1 MTSIVS
7 GIYNRSLN
15 LAKVAKEIVS
25 DTYNSNSSAK
35 DYIAD
40 IKDKLLHIDQVYLDA
55 SKKVTQEEEE
65 QIKGKLEYRLLNFGT
80 RKLVAAKQ
88 TAEAGIHKVAEAKDA
103 LCHQVADKKKEY
115 RSKLDD
121 KKNDVKALLITCKD
135 KFSNTFEVKLRSAQ
149 TKVATFRS
157 QSAVLA
163 KSLTEQVK
171 TRASSLRQ
179 SVASGFEKA
188 VEKMHLQEYLDGVRE
203 KFVKLYNFTAQE
215 AAQLKSNFAK
225 LYSYLV
231 DRVSS
236 TDLVAF
242 VKRNGERAATNFR
255 AALSFLKETCV
266 QNAYCLRSMGRNVSE
281 LAQGFTRKNGQ
292 LLSFMRAEN
301 KKLVNKFA
309 NKFEMEVYYTPTE
322 SVRLVDKLRGV
333 AGWFAHRNGVNEA
346 KEVFVADSHP
356 KAD

>member
-1 MTSIVS
+1 MTSYVS
-7 GIYNRSLN
+7 GIFNRSVN
-15 LAKVAKEIVS
+15 LAKVAKEIVA
-25 DTYNSNSSAK
+25 DTYTSNTSAK
-35 DYIAD
+35 EYIAD
-40 IKDKLLHIDQVYLDA
+40 IKDKLLHIDQVFLDA
-55 SKKVTQEEEE
+55 SKKVTQEEED
-65 QIKGKLEYRLLNFGT
+65 QIKGKLEYRILNFGT

-88 TAEAGIHKVAEAKDA
+88 TAEAGINKVAEAKESI
-103 LCHQVADKKKEY
+103 CHQVSDKKKEY
-115 RSKLDD
+115 SSKLDD

-135 KFSNTFEVKLRSAQ
+135 KFTNTFEVKLRSAQ

-163 KSLTEQVK
+163 KSLKDQVLS
-171 TRASSLRQ
+171 RASSVRQ
-179 SVASGFEKA
+179 TVSSGFEKA
-188 VEKMHLQEYLDGVRE
+188 AQKVHLQEYLDGVRE
-203 KFVKLYNFTAQE
+203 KFAKLYNFTAQE
-215 AAQLKSNFAK
+215 AAQLKTNFKK

-231 DRVSS
+231 DRISS
-236 TDLVAF
+236 TDLVTF
-242 VKRNGERAATNFR
+242 VKHNGERAVINFR

-266 QNAYCLRSMGRNVSE
+266 QNAYCLRSIGRNVSE

-322 SVRLVDKLRGV
+322 SVRLVDKVRSLS
-333 AGWFAHRNGVNEA
+333 GWFAHRNGVDET

-356 KAD
+356 KAE